1 MIGTLSTQKC
11 RVTTTH
17 FRVCLDGYPHSQA
30 RRLGYHTFSPESK
43 KTEPWYAPDVFSGAS
58 APEKLPRHGTNSI
71 NELELRIQLKVV
83 SHFRMFPSSH
93 LVCIELAS

>member
-17 FRVCLDGYPHSQA
+17 FRVCLDGHPHSQA

-43 KTEPWYAPDVFSGAS
+43 KTEPWYAPDEFSGAS
-58 APEKLPRHGTNSI
+58 APEKLPRHGTKSYQKSGAWNPTQGGLS
-71 NELELRIQLKVV
+71 L
-83 SHFRMFPSSH
+83 
-93 LVCIELAS
+93 